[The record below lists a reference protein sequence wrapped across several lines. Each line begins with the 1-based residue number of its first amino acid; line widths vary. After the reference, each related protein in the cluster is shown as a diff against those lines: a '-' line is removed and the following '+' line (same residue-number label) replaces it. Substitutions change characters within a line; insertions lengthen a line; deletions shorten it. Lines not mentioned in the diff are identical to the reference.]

1 MNSFT
6 NYLPIGLLVLAAACG
21 GGDSSIEAKQKSLA
35 SLKKQALDLNAQI
48 VALEKEVE
56 KAGGAS
62 AAKAILVGIDTIQT
76 ETFTHYIELQ
86 GKVESESVS
95 YITPRAGG
103 GQVKA
108 IYIKRGD
115 RVKRGQLI
123 LQLDNT
129 LIKQSAAAAT
139 QNIETLK
146 SQAALAKSVYEKQKN
161 LWEQNIGSEIQL
173 MTAKTNA
180 DAMSSQLKAAMEQ
193 LGMVKD
199 QLAFTSIY
207 SDVDGV
213 AEEVN
218 VKVVNTTKLKL
229 TAEVP
234 ENYAGKVKVGTEL
247 TLTFPDIQKTI
258 NNKVNVLGNVIDP
271 LNRSFYIE
279 SKLPVDNSF
288 RPNLLAQVKIK
299 DYEKKDAISIPVNLL
314 QNDEKGKFVYVA
326 VMEAGKMFARKKMIS
341 TGEFY
346 GNNIEKWSC
355 HNVPQHSRDK
365 FFEGKDNRP
374 NTVFKNIK
382 SLNETVYADGE
393 IYYSNWPHII
403 SQEGNQKCFLDT
415 KWANPFEQTWMS
427 HMYSLTKEN
436 ILNPAIL
443 LASPIT
449 HNRIYHYDACER
461 KEN

>member
-1 MNSFT
+1 MKSFT
-6 NYLPIGLLVLAAACG
+6 TFLSISLLFLLTACG
-21 GGDSSIEAKQKSLA
+21 GSDNTVEAKQKSLA
-35 SLKKQALDLNAQI
+35 SLKKQALELNAKI

-62 AAKAILVGIDTIQT
+62 AAKAILVATDTIQS

-103 GQVKA
+103 GQVRA
-108 IYIKRGD
+108 VYIQRGD

-180 DAMSSQLKAAMEQ
+180 DALASQLRAANEQ

-218 VKVVNTTKLKL
+218 VKVGELFMGPGQIKIVNTTKLKL
-229 TAEVP
+229 TAQVP
-234 ENYAGKVKVGTEL
+234 ENYAGKVKVGSEL

-271 LNRSFYIE
+271 LSRSFYIE
-279 SKLPVDNSF
+279 SKLPVDNNF
-288 RPNLLAQVKIK
+288 RPNLLAEVKIK
-299 DYEKKDAISIPVNLL
+299 DYEKKNAISIPVNLL

-326 VMEAGKMFARKKMIS
+326 VMEAGKMIARKKMI
-341 TGEFY
+341 TAGEFY
-346 GNNIEKWSC
+346 GNNVE
-355 HNVPQHSRDK
+355 VL
-365 FFEGKDNRP
+365 GG
-374 NTVFKNIK
+374 
-382 SLNETVYADGE
+382 LAAGE
-393 IYYSNWPHII
+393 ILIT
-403 SQEGNQKCFLDT
+403 EGYQSIYDGQL
-415 KWANPFEQTWMS
+415 
-427 HMYSLTKEN
+427 
-436 ILNPAIL
+436 
-443 LASPIT
+443 IT
-449 HNRIYHYDACER
+449 TSI
-461 KEN
+461 K

>member
-1 MNSFT
+1 MKSFT
-6 NYLPIGLLVLAAACG
+6 TYLSIGLLVLAAACG
-21 GGDSSIEAKQKSLA
+21 GGDNTIEAKQKTLA
-35 SLKKQALDLNAQI
+35 GLKKQALELNAQI
-48 VALEKEVE
+48 VALEKDVE

-62 AAKAILVGIDTIQT
+62 AAKAILVAIDTIQT

-103 GQVKA
+103 GQVRA
-108 IYIKRGD
+108 IYVKRGD

-146 SQAALAKSVYEKQKN
+146 SQAALAKSVYEKQKS

-180 DAMSSQLKAAMEQ
+180 DALASQLRAANEQ

-207 SDVDGV
+207 SDVEGV

-218 VKVVNTTKLKL
+218 VKVGELFMGPGQIKVVNTTKLKL

-279 SKLPVDNSF
+279 SKLPVDNNF

-326 VMEAGKMFARKKMIS
+326 VMEGGKMFARKKMVA

-346 GNNIEKWSC
+346 GNNIEVLSGLAAGDIL
-355 HNVPQHSRDK
+355 VS
-365 FFEGKDNRP
+365 EGYQSIYDGQLIS
-374 NTVFKNIK
+374 TSIK
-382 SLNETVYADGE
+382 
-393 IYYSNWPHII
+393 
-403 SQEGNQKCFLDT
+403 
-415 KWANPFEQTWMS
+415 
-427 HMYSLTKEN
+427 
-436 ILNPAIL
+436 
-443 LASPIT
+443 
-449 HNRIYHYDACER
+449 
-461 KEN
+461 

>member
-1 MNSFT
+1 MKSFT
-6 NYLPIGLLVLAAACG
+6 TFFTLSLLILVTACG
-21 GGDSSIEAKQKSLA
+21 GGDNTIEAKQKSLA
-35 SLKKQALDLNAQI
+35 SLKKQALELNAKI

-62 AAKAILVGIDTIQT
+62 AAKAILVGIDTIQS

-103 GQVKA
+103 GQVRA

-115 RVKRGQLI
+115 RVKKGQLI

-146 SQAALAKSVYEKQKN
+146 SQAGLAKSVYEKQKN

-180 DAMSSQLKAAMEQ
+180 DAMASQLKAAMEQ

-218 VKVVNTTKLKL
+218 VKVGELFMGPGQIKIVNTTKLKL
-229 TAEVP
+229 TAQVP

-279 SKLPVDNSF
+279 SKLPVDNNF

-326 VMEAGKMFARKKMIS
+326 IMEGGKMFARKKMVA

-346 GNNIEKWSC
+346 GNNIEVLSGLAAGDIL
-355 HNVPQHSRDK
+355 VS
-365 FFEGKDNRP
+365 EGYQS
-374 NTVFKNIK
+374 I
-382 SLNETVYADGE
+382 YDG
-393 IYYSNWPHII
+393 
-403 SQEGNQKCFLDT
+403 QL
-415 KWANPFEQTWMS
+415 
-427 HMYSLTKEN
+427 
-436 ILNPAIL
+436 
-443 LASPIT
+443 IT
-449 HNRIYHYDACER
+449 TTIQ
-461 KEN
+461 

>member
-1 MNSFT
+1 MKSFT
-6 NYLPIGLLVLAAACG
+6 TYLSIGLLVLATACG
-21 GGDSSIEAKQKSLA
+21 GGDTIEAKQKSLA
-35 SLKKQALDLNAQI
+35 SLKKQALELNAKI

-103 GQVKA
+103 GQVRA
-108 IYIKRGD
+108 IYINRGD
-115 RVKRGQLI
+115 RVKKGQLI

-180 DAMSSQLKAAMEQ
+180 DAMASQLKAAMEQ

-218 VKVVNTTKLKL
+218 VKVGELFMGPGQIKIVNTAKLKL
-229 TAEVP
+229 TAQVP

-258 NNKVNVLGNVIDP
+258 DNKVNVLGNVIDP
-271 LNRSFYIE
+271 LSRSFYIE
-279 SKLPVDNSF
+279 SKLPVDNNF

-299 DYEKKDAISIPVNLL
+299 DYEKKNAISIPVNLL

-326 VMEAGKMFARKKMIS
+326 VMEAGKMFARKKVVS

-346 GNNIEKWSC
+346 GNNIEVLSGLAAGDIL
-355 HNVPQHSRDK
+355 VS
-365 FFEGKDNRP
+365 EGYQSIYDGQLI
-374 NTVFKNIK
+374 TTSIK
-382 SLNETVYADGE
+382 
-393 IYYSNWPHII
+393 
-403 SQEGNQKCFLDT
+403 
-415 KWANPFEQTWMS
+415 
-427 HMYSLTKEN
+427 
-436 ILNPAIL
+436 
-443 LASPIT
+443 
-449 HNRIYHYDACER
+449 
-461 KEN
+461 